1 MYTVGHTLTC
11 WVTNI
16 IIYHFIDI
24 PVLNRED
31 PEWFWIVRSDGQE
44 GFIPSGFVYAA
55 DNVLQDNSKLSG
67 NCVTTSG
74 PQSLGNLNSA
84 QGNNNST
91 NPITGN
97 AVSIANV
104 AAMASSNNN
113 NNNPTTLMNIAN
125 GMASTNPV
133 APPAGGAHPAL
144 GGSGTD
150 DLRYHGTELVMLY
163 DYKAQAPDDLSVRR
177 GDWIYADLNN
187 QTVDGWLWAYAPKTR
202 KYGFIPKA
210 YARPPA
216 MTSL

>member
-1 MYTVGHTLTC
+1 M
-11 WVTNI
+11 
-16 IIYHFIDI
+16 
-24 PVLNRED
+24 LNRED

-55 DNVLQDNSKLSG
+55 DNVLQESTKLVG
-67 NCVTTSG
+67 NGVAPAASG
-74 PQSLGNLNSA
+74 PLSLGTVHPSHT
-84 QGNNNST
+84 NNNIMATHTMS
-91 NPITGN
+91 IT
-97 AVSIANV
+97 NV
-104 AAMASSNNN
+104 AAMANSNNN
-113 NNNPTTLMNIAN
+113 LNAQHASLMNMN
-125 GMASTNPV
+125 SGL
-133 APPAGGAHPAL
+133 APPANMANGSAL
-144 GGSGTD
+144 GASGGTD